1 MAATRIDFVNG
12 LTGGASATLR
22 LNDGTADS
30 DGNVWNVT
38 NLVGWG
44 GMTPAVMSMKRMAT
58 DGNVITNASYSV
70 RNIRVTGT
78 VHVAAGSDIWE
89 AIQMFESCTNSVA
102 ANGKVRVYE
111 PAGTRHAL
119 VRLNGQPAISRNSKS
134 QHVLDWAVAF
144 TAHAPALIAGA

>member
-12 LTGGASATLR
+12 AASTTLR

-30 DGNVWNVT
+30 DGNIWNVT
-38 NLVGWG
+38 DFVGWG

-70 RNIRVTGT
+70 RNIQVTGT
-78 VHVAAGSDIWE
+78 VRIAAGSDIWE
-89 AIQMFESCTNSVA
+89 AIQMFETATDSVA

-119 VRLNGQPAISRNSKS
+119 VRLNGQPAISRNRNS
-134 QHVLDWAVAF
+134 QHALNWAVAF